1 MERDLIEQVT
11 LLSII
16 DEYSAWEQRCDEFI
30 ESLEEQS
37 RIEHPII
44 NR

>member
-16 DEYSAWEQRCDEFI
+16 DEYSTWEQRCDEFI
-30 ESLEEQS
+30 EDLEEKS
-37 RIEHPII
+37 RIKCLQ
-44 NR
+44 